1 MLKLISLL
9 SILILLG
16 SCSTSTEFNFESSEN
31 DTDQSAITVAESTN
45 FSYDG
50 YAQVL
55 TQYVNDKGEVDYQS
69 LQQNRQPLDNFHQL
83 VATLSP
89 AVYESWTEN
98 EQIAFWVNIY
108 NSLTLEAIIDNYPTE
123 SIRDIPGVW
132 KRLRF
137 PVMGQELTL
146 DEIEHEILRKQF
158 DEARIHMGI
167 VCASI
172 GCPLLRREPFMGEK
186 LEQQLD
192 EQTLEFLAYERNFK
206 IDKDENKVYL
216 SSIFKWFGEDFES
229 QYAAQDQFTGRDKE
243 RAVLNF
249 VSQYLD
255 PQNQTYL
262 TQGEYQIGYSNY
274 DWSLNDTSSN

>member
-9 SILILLG
+9 SIFILLG
-16 SCSTSTEFNFESSEN
+16 SCSTSTEFNFESSES
-31 DTDQSAITVAESTN
+31 DTNQSPVTVAESTD
-45 FSYDG
+45 FSYDD

-55 TQYVNDKGEVDYQS
+55 TQYVNDEGQVDYQS
-69 LQQNRQPLDNFHQL
+69 LQQNRQPLDDFHQL
-83 VATLSP
+83 VANLSP

-132 KRLRF
+132 KWLRF

-172 GCPLLRREPFMGEK
+172 GCPLLRREPFIGEK
-186 LEQQLD
+186 IEQQLD

-206 IDKDENKVYL
+206 IDKEENKVYL
-216 SSIFKWFGEDFES
+216 SSIFKWFGEDFKS
-229 QYAAQDQFTGRDKE
+229 KYSANNQFTGRDKE

-249 VSQYLD
+249 VSQYLE
-255 PQNQTYL
+255 PQNQAYL
-262 TQGEYQIGYSNY
+262 TEGEYQISYSNY
-274 DWSLNDTSSN
+274 DWSLNDISSN